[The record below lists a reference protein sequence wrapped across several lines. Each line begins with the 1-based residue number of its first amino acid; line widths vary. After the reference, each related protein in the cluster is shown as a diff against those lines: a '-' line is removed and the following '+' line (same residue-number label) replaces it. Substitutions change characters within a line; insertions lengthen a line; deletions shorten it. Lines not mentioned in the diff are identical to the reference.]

1 MNLISLIFS
10 KISGTT
16 WMVLGVIAGG
26 FAAFFRGYTRG
37 LEEERQKQLEK
48 EHDQLQKRL
57 EIAEDVNALSD
68 GDVDSQLREYI
79 KKRGD

>member
-1 MNLISLIFS
+1 
-10 KISGTT
+10 
-16 WMVLGVIAGG
+16 MVLGVIAGG
-26 FAAFFRGYTRG
+26 FAAFFKGYTRG

-57 EIAEDVNALSD
+57 EISEDINAMSD

-79 KKRGD
+79 KNRDT